1 MRLIKKLVDILFWS
15 LLLVFGLC
23 FVSDSAAVLFDERL
37 GTPLRIALSY
47 PMRAFSVPIFE
58 IMVIGVPLLLI
69 FLLADGRIFG
79 VISVAKLLIAAYIV
93 TLGIPARVP
102 PRTAAVSDPT
112 TEQYA
117 LAADII
123 CKHLGALPAPQD
135 DTFAEAAIAAAEYAE
150 RELDI
155 EQAVPPRIKLSLA
168 PAIIADMGIVA
179 YYAFPTAEIITCTY
193 APDFMTVF
201 SIAHETM
208 HFFGIANEDEAN
220 LFALAALLDSANE
233 SLEYS
238 AYMCA
243 FVYVGSVL
251 CIEDRDTYDEIYAKL
266 PDFARESLD
275 ERTSFLKRGEGKL
288 GSVSDAL
295 NDVAITLRDPRGAD
309 SYSSTSR
316 LVVEYLLQ

>member
-1 MRLIKKLVDILFWS
+1 MRLIKKLVDLLFWS

-23 FVSDSAAVLFDERL
+23 FVSDSAAVLFDERI
-37 GTPLRIALSY
+37 GTPLRIAISY
-47 PMRAFSVPIFE
+47 PMGAFFVPVFE

-102 PRTAAVSDPT
+102 PRIAVASEPT
-112 TEQYA
+112 SEQYA
-117 LAADII
+117 LAADIV
-123 CKHLGALPAPQD
+123 CKRLWELPVPQG
-135 DTFAEAAIAAAEYAE
+135 DTVAEAAVAAAEYAE
-150 RELDI
+150 RELGV
-155 EQAVPPRIKLSLA
+155 EQAIPPRIKASLA

-179 YYAFPTAEIITCTY
+179 YYAFPTAEIITCTD

-201 SIAHETM
+201 STAHETM
-208 HFFGIANEDEAN
+208 HFFGVANEDEAN
-220 LFALAALLDSANE
+220 LFALAALLDSGNE

-238 AYMCA
+238 AYLCA
-243 FVYVGSVL
+243 FVYVGSAL
-251 CIEDRDTYDEIYAKL
+251 CTEDRDTYDKIYAKL

-275 ERTSFLKRGEGKL
+275 ERTSFLKRGEGRL
-288 GSVSDAL
+288 GSVSDVL
-295 NDVAITLRDPRGAD
+295 NDVALTLRDPRGAE
-309 SYSSTSR
+309 SYSYTSR